1 MFFDA
6 SAFGLICG
14 ITVIFT
20 LCRAVLKE
28 SQQKIKETAKNNA
41 NNALALRFAPAVRIA
56 LPGEHIGNKPLIK
69 LVKGPKEAPVT
80 DAKGFAPAD
89 TGDAHKSANAV
100 LDALA
105 RLAEHAEGI
114 DGARVVVVLPPGFS
128 SKAAYARAWTKP

>member
-1 MFFDA
+1 MFLEA

-14 ITVIFT
+14 GAVIFT
-20 LCRAVLKE
+20 LCRAVVAE
-28 SQQKIKETAKNNA
+28 SGSKIKEAAKNNA
-41 NNALALRFAPAVRIA
+41 KDAIALRFAPAVRIA
-56 LPGEHIGNKPLIK
+56 RPGEVTGDKPLLK

-105 RLAEHAEGI
+105 RLAEYAEGVE
-114 DGARVVVVLPPGFS
+114 GARVVVVLPPGFA
-128 SKAAYARAWTKP
+128 SKLAYARKKP